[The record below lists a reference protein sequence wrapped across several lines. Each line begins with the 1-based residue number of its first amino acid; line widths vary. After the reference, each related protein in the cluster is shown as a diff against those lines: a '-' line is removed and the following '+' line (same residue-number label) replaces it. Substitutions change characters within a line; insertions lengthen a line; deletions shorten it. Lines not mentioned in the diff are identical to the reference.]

1 MPVPKVQSMLLPIL
15 RHIGEGRSVET
26 IRGRLKEQFQ
36 ITPAEADM
44 THESGQNVYV
54 NRVAWA
60 LAHLRMGGLIR
71 KAGITDGNY
80 QITDNGIAKLKE
92 NPDEL
97 TIRDLH

>member
-26 IRGRLKEQFQ
+26 IRERLKEQFQ
-36 ITPAEADM
+36 ITPAEAEM
-44 THESGQNVYV
+44 THAKSSQNVYV

-60 LAHLRMGGLIR
+60 LAHLMMGGLIR

-80 QITDNGIAKLKE
+80 
-92 NPDEL
+92 
-97 TIRDLH
+97 